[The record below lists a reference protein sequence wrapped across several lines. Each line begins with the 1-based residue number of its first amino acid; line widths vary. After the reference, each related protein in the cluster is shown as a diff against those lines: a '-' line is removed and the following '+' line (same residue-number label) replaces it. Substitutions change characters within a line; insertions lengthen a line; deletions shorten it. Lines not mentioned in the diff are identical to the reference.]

1 MQPTENPIVD
11 LANTLANQL
20 IYSLTQKSVKV
31 QDKYDYFNADNDI
44 SDLGISTPMR
54 MRHIR
59 PGIGWAQRA
68 VNTLGDRVVFDGFA
82 NDNSQINGYLED
94 INGYGVIASAKTDA
108 LIGGVA
114 FVAVSD
120 APVGSANPK
129 ILVPFTALEATGE
142 IDQTTGLLK
151 WGLAVTK
158 WHIPKPKKPGINFA
172 PKDYI
177 LFTPTFTAIYKNR
190 YLDEIVPNETGRT
203 LLHPITRRAS
213 ADQPLGKSRISN
225 TVRRIINE
233 VGRMKRRLEIAEE
246 FYALPQR
253 YITGLAEGAE
263 KDDSMDSAIGRV
275 WAITVDDEGNK
286 PDIGQLQQMSIDGFE
301 TSKKDK
307 ARDFCAE
314 TGLTMRNLG
323 YETSNPTS
331 GESLV
336 AMSDDLLLEAQ
347 HTQEEMGRQI
357 KNICVTLRLA
367 LDRNNTVT
375 EQLKNMTPAWKPIFQ
390 VDVGATGDAMFKLS
404 TVFPELIGTVRGY
417 QMMGIGIREAEELAR
432 IRAKNTAASLM
443 RNGGVQ

>member
-1 MQPTENPIVD
+1 MQPTQNPIVD
-11 LANTLANQL
+11 LANSLANKL

-44 SDLGISTPMR
+44 SDLGISTPLR

-82 NDNSQINGYLED
+82 NDNSQINEYLED
-94 INGYGVIASAKTDA
+94 INGYGIIAGAKTDA
-108 LIGGVA
+108 LIAGIA
-114 FVAVSD
+114 FIAVSD

-158 WHIPKPKKPGINFA
+158 WQVPKPKKPGIDFA

-177 LFTPTFTAIYKNR
+177 LFTPEFTAIFKNR

-213 ADQPLGKSRISN
+213 ADQPLGKSRITN

-263 KDDSMDSAIGRV
+263 KDDSMDSAIGKV

-286 PDIGQLQQMSIDGFE
+286 PDIGQLSQMSIDGFE

-347 HTQEEMGRQI
+347 HTQGEMGRQI
-357 KNICVTLRLA
+357 KNLCITLRLA

-375 EQLKNMTPAWKPIFQ
+375 SQLKGMTPAWKPIFA
-390 VDVGATGDAMFKLS
+390 VDIGPTGDAMQKLS
-404 TVFPELIGTVRGY
+404 QVFPELIGTVRGY

-432 IRAKNTAASLM
+432 IRAKNTAASFM
-443 RNGGVQ
+443 QNGGTQ